1 MEKQGSFTQGAILG
15 SLLKFTFP
23 VLLALLLQALY
34 TAVDLMIVGQ
44 FSDTSQISAV
54 ATGSQLM
61 QTLTSLVTSLA
72 MGITISIG
80 QTLGQKRADR
90 VSHIIMNSLL
100 LFFGLALILTGIVV
114 IFAPQL
120 ARLLNAPTQAFDATV
135 AFLQIS
141 GAGAIFIVGYNLV
154 GGIFRGL
161 GDSITPLITVA
172 IASVLNILGDLLLVA
187 HFHLGAAGA
196 AAATVFA
203 QSLSL
208 LFFFLLKNKKEET
221 IFDLK
226 EFKKPDFKVIK
237 QIFTLGS
244 PIALQ
249 DFLINCSFVIILAI
263 ANSLGVVASAG
274 IGVGEKATAFIMLLP
289 LAFMQSMAA
298 FVAQNVGA
306 RQHLRAK
313 KALFY
318 GMGCAFLIA
327 VIMAYICFFHG
338 DLLARIFTHEQAVI
352 QATQLYMRSYAF
364 DVLLT
369 AIFFCFVGYF
379 NGYGKTR
386 FVMIQGLIGALLFRI
401 PLSFLFSSLPHAD
414 LFTLGMATPASS
426 LVQVLLCFGYYLY
439 LQKQNVIDLKG

>member
-15 SLLKFTFP
+15 SLLKFAFP

-120 ARLLNAPTQAFDATV
+120 AHLLNAPTQAFDATV
-135 AFLQIS
+135 SFLRIS

-203 QSLSL
+203 QALSL

-263 ANSLGVVASAG
+263 ANNLGVVASAG

-327 VIMAYICFFHG
+327 IIMAYICFFHG

-426 LVQVLLCFGYYLY
+426 LVQVLLCLGYYLY